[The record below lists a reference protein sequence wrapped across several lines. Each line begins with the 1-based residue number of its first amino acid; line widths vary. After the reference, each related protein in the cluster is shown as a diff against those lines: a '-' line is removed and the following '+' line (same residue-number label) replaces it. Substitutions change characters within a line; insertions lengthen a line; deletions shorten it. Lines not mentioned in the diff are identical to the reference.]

1 MSVLEEFLQVLDTL
15 DVVVENALSR
25 AARKLTS
32 TLVLAW
38 NAYHE
43 SVLYTR
49 SIRRRFE
56 VVRSN
61 FKAKSL
67 RFVFLDFRMIY

>member
-1 MSVLEEFLQVLDTL
+1 MSVLEKFLQVLDTL
-15 DVVVENALSR
+15 DVVVEDALSR
-25 AARKLTS
+25 AARKLPS

-43 SVLYTR
+43 GVLHTR

-67 RFVFLDFRMIY
+67 RFVLLEFRMIY